1 MVRKKFLAISDQY
14 YYLFSI
20 LFSSSRLT
28 EKQHIFKNNYFT
40 EEFTLLNF
48 IYLI

>member
-1 MVRKKFLAISDQY
+1 MLYAY
-14 YYLFSI
+14 PI
-20 LFSSSRLT
+20 LQQKIA
-28 EKQHIFKNNYFT
+28 EKQQIFKNNYFT

>member
-1 MVRKKFLAISDQY
+1 MVRKRFLTIFNQY
-14 YYLFSI
+14 YPVLSPLF
-20 LFSSSRLT
+20 FSLRLT
-28 EKQHIFKNNYFT
+28 EKQQVFKNNYFT